1 MLAVCIIKCTVLDE
15 SADCQSLTM
24 QPPVSVTPPSSLN
37 LYFSRVE
44 EVKKRGEEEESSGF
58 GCFSHLKYID
68 KKKKNLTRQE
78 RLTWEITQDVSI
90 SRYSRLFI
98 TGTAVTQAAARLTI
112 TLVTRLRILLTTG
125 IVLGFTQPWSVHRAA
140 VTRKVKVAER
150 ETNQRTP
157 NAKAVCPKLVLCKCS
172 LNSAPLC
179 DCHSSVQ
186 KVYA

>member
-1 MLAVCIIKCTVLDE
+1 MHSFRRVRRLPKSDDATSGVRDPTFEFK
-15 SADCQSLTM
+15 SLLFT
-24 QPPVSVTPPSSLN
+24 
-37 LYFSRVE
+37 RGGG
-44 EVKKRGEEEESSGF
+44 KKRGEEEESSGF
-58 GCFSHLKYID
+58 GCFSHLKYIY
-68 KKKKNLTRQE
+68 KKKNLTRQE

-125 IVLGFTQPWSVHRAA
+125 IVLGFTQPWSVRRAA

>member
-68 KKKKNLTRQE
+68 KKKKPNQAGEANMGDNSRCLD
-78 RLTWEITQDVSI
+78 ITILSVVHHWNRGDSGGSASDYYTSDQASNPSHD
-90 SRYSRLFI
+90 RYCSGIHPALKCAP
-98 TGTAVTQAAARLTI
+98 GSCDKEGEGGGAR
-112 TLVTRLRILLTTG
+112 
-125 IVLGFTQPWSVHRAA
+125 
-140 VTRKVKVAER
+140 
-150 ETNQRTP
+150 N
-157 NAKAVCPKLVLCKCS
+157 
-172 LNSAPLC
+172 
-179 DCHSSVQ
+179 
-186 KVYA
+186 